1 MVPRGKVLLLGGI
14 AEEDQWN
21 TKENLITYQPYRD
34 MLHRCQKFM
43 PFLKSATVIE
53 EEVRIYI
60 STIYVLGD
68 IHVSSTH
75 HMDIIYAL
83 YTHLIHITS
92 YTHLTHITSYTNIV
106 YTCHKHII
114 WTLYMHYTHI

>member
-53 EEVRIYI
+53 EEVRESIAVLFMCSVIYTYLLHIIYI
-60 STIYVLGD
+60 SYSHQVIFKHV
-68 IHVSSTH
+68 IH
-75 HMDIIYAL
+75 MP
-83 YTHLIHITS
+83 
-92 YTHLTHITSYTNIV
+92 
-106 YTCHKHII
+106 
-114 WTLYMHYTHI
+114 

>member
-43 PFLKSATVIE
+43 PCLKSATVIE

-60 STIYVLGD
+60 SISYVLGD
-68 IHVSSTH
+68 IKVSSTH
-75 HMDIIYAL
+75 HVHIIYTS
-83 YTHLIHITS
+83 YTHLMHITPYTHLMHITS
-92 YTHLTHITSYTNIV
+92 YTHHII
-106 YTCHKHII
+106 CKHI
-114 WTLYMHYTHI
+114 MHMP